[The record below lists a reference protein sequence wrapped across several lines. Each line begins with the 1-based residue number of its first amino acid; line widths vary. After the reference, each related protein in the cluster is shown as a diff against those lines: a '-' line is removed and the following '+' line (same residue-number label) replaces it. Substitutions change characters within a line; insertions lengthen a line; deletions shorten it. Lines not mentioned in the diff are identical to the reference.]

1 MKTITAFVLALALLV
16 TPAAFAQ
23 HGRGNSHGHDNSHGR
38 GNGGARSGRD
48 GHFNRDRHGRID
60 RNRNVRIVGG
70 RREVFFDGFW
80 FGCDVWPEWVFA
92 SDVYVITVDDGYVM
106 YSYADPSLS
115 ISINLVP

>member
-16 TPAAFAQ
+16 TPPAFAQ
-23 HGRGNSHGHDNSHGR
+23 HGRGNSHGHDNSRGR

-60 RNRNVRIVGG
+60 HDVRIVGG

-80 FGCDVWPEWVFA
+80 FGCDLWPEWVFA
-92 SDVYVITVDDGYVM
+92 GDVYVLTVDDGYVM

>member
-23 HGRGNSHGHDNSHGR
+23 RGQGNSHGHDNSHGR

-60 RNRNVRIVGG
+60 HDVRIVGG

-80 FGCDVWPEWVFA
+80 FGCDLWPEFLQSNYGVMCVSGSLPSEIFLGA
-92 SDVYVITVDDGYVM
+92 SSDNE
-106 YSYADPSLS
+106 PHL
-115 ISINLVP
+115 LP